1 MAYAANWE
9 FFNARRLAP
18 VRVFFNFYSMRKTLF
33 SLLFLL
39 TIQQTFAAALSSR
52 PASIENAGARPPHRR
67 WVYEKKGTMGYVAA
81 VLLGPIGYFGV
92 RLFTHSEP
100 FRYQAKRG
108 LTVWICIVVV
118 LAVSAGICLY
128 AAATKTDGSQSLGNF
143 FSFLS
148 TLSY

>member
-1 MAYAANWE
+1 M
-9 FFNARRLAP
+9 
-18 VRVFFNFYSMRKTLF
+18 
-33 SLLFLL
+33 
-39 TIQQTFAAALSSR
+39 
-52 PASIENAGARPPHRR
+52 ENAGARPPHRR
-67 WVYEKKGTMGYVAA
+67 WVYEKKGTMGFVAA

-108 LTVWICIVVV
+108 LTAWTCIVVV
-118 LAVSAGICLY
+118 CAISFGIAWY
-128 AAATKTDGSQSLGNF
+128 AAATKTDASQSFGDL